1 MKILLAHKFFHVTGG
16 AEVFF
21 METGR
26 LLEANGHQTI
36 YFSTRNENNLPA
48 VHAEHFVNPPNY
60 TSGSIAKRVLS
71 IKNMIWSKNAKEKFA
86 QILSETKPDLVHV
99 FAIHVHLTPS
109 ILVAAYEAG
118 VPVVMSCNDYKHICP
133 NYKLYHHGKI
143 CTDCKGGRFYKA
155 IVNRCCKDS
164 MVFSVA
170 SSLEAYVHNAMDVYR
185 KYVHTYLFA
194 SEFMAHETERFWG
207 TGSFRWDKLSN
218 PFDSHKFPLSEAYDN
233 YGLYFG
239 RLVDEKGVDVL
250 LRAAA
255 QAPGVKIKIIGN
267 GPDEDNLHRLAQEL
281 KLSNVEFLGPM
292 WGEAL
297 DAVLAH
303 ARFVIVPSVWH
314 ENFPYVINQS
324 FAFGKPVIGSD
335 RGGIPEMVHDGERGL
350 IYPAQDHAALAA
362 AMTSLWNDPQRCV
375 EMGRKAKVFV
385 DSEFNDERFYE
396 RLMAIYNGVL
406 NARTGSGR

>member
-21 METGR
+21 FETGR
-26 LLEANGHQTI
+26 VLEKYGHDVS
-36 YFSTRNENNLPA
+36 YFSTTSENNQPSRFIDY
-48 VHAEHFVNPPNY
+48 FVEPPEY
-60 TSGSIAKRVLS
+60 TKGSIVMKVAGIGRMIYSHDAK
-71 IKNMIWSKNAKEKFA
+71 AQFA
-86 QILSETKPDLVHV
+86 RLIADTKPDLIHV

-109 ILVAAYEAG
+109 ILVAAHEAG

-133 NYKLYHHGKI
+133 NYKLYHHGHI
-143 CTDCKGGRFYKA
+143 CTDCRGGRFYKA
-155 IVNRCCKDS
+155 VVNRCCKDS

-194 SEFMAHETERFWG
+194 SEFMARETERFWG
-207 TGSFRWDKLSN
+207 EGSFRWDKLSN
-218 PFDSHKFPLSEAYDN
+218 PFDSRKFPLSEAYDD
-233 YGLYFG
+233 YALYFG

-250 LRAAA
+250 VRAAA
-255 QAPGVKIKIIGN
+255 QAPDVKIKIVGN
-267 GPDEDNLHRLAQEL
+267 GPDEDNLRRLAQDL

-335 RGGIPEMVHDGERGL
+335 RGGIPEMVRDGERGL
-350 IYPAQDHAALAA
+350 TYPAQDHIALAA
-362 AMTSLWNDPQRCV
+362 AMTELWNDPQRSV
-375 EMGRKAKVFV
+375 EMGRRAKAFV
-385 DSEFNDERFYE
+385 DGEFNDEHFYE
-396 RLMAIYNGVL
+396 RLITIYNGVL
-406 NARTGSGR
+406 NARTGIGR